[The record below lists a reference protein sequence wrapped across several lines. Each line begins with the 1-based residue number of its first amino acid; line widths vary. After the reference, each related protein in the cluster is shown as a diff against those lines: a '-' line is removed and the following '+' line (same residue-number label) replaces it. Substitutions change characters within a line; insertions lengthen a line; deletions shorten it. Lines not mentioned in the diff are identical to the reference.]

1 VNARLVFWIS
11 AGVVLYA
18 YVGYPI
24 LVWILQW
31 LFPRPVRKKPIE
43 PSVSLV
49 VAAYNEA
56 RVIER
61 KIGNA
66 LELDYPAQ
74 RLEIIIASDGS
85 DDATA
90 ELARGAAAHLEAG
103 DRVRVLAYP
112 VNRGKLAVLNETVPQ
127 VRGDIVVFSDA
138 SSMLAP
144 DAIRHLVANF
154 ADPRVGAASGIY
166 RVRKQEESRLGVQE
180 DFYWQY
186 ETFLK
191 RQESRLGV
199 VLGAHGSLYAIRR
212 ALYPFP
218 SPGLINDDYII
229 PLRIIHQGYRV
240 AYELD
245 AVAFEEASEMGGFG
259 RRVRIMTGNF
269 EQLREIVA
277 LLWPP
282 RWLALFVFLSHK
294 AGRLF
299 APFAMLAGLLAN
311 ALLIRDT
318 MYFGTACLQGVFYAL
333 ALIGAALPL
342 RPKALRLPHYF
353 CMINL
358 AAFPGLYHAIRGGR
372 RLAWKRPS
380 APIAR

>member
-1 VNARLVFWIS
+1 MNAQLVFWIA
-11 AGVVLYA
+11 AGVVWYA
-18 YVGYPI
+18 YIGYPI

-31 LFPRPVRKKPIE
+31 LFRRPVRKRPIE

-61 KIGNA
+61 KIRNA
-66 LELDYPAQ
+66 LELDYPAE

-85 DDATA
+85 SDSTA
-90 ELARGAAAHLEAG
+90 DLARGVAGQLEAG

-112 VNRGKLAVLNETVPQ
+112 VNRGKLAVLNETIPQ
-127 VRGDIVVFSDA
+127 VRGDIVAFSDA

-144 DAIRHLVANF
+144 DALRQLVANF

-199 VLGAHGSLYAIRR
+199 VLGAHGSLYAIRK

-229 PLRIIHQGYRV
+229 PLRILQQGYRV

-245 AVAFEEASEMGGFG
+245 AVAFEEASEMGGFS

-269 EQLREIVA
+269 EQMREIVA

-294 AGRLF
+294 GGRLL

-311 ALLIRDT
+311 AFLLREAL
-318 MYFGTACLQGVFYAL
+318 YFWTACLQVVFYAL

-342 RPKALRLPHYF
+342 RPKALRLPYYF

-358 AAFPGLYHAIRGGR
+358 AAFPGLYHALRGGR
-372 RLAWKRPS
+372 RLAWKQPR
-380 APIAR
+380 APAGR

>member
-1 VNARLVFWIS
+1 MAAHLVLWIS
-11 AGVVLYA
+11 AGVVFYA

-31 LFPRPVRKKPIE
+31 LFPRPVRKQPIE

-61 KIGNA
+61 KIRNA

-85 DDATA
+85 DDNTA
-90 ELARGAAAHLEAG
+90 DLARGAAAQLEAA

-127 VRGDIVVFSDA
+127 ARGDIVVFSDA

-144 DAIRHLVANF
+144 DALRQLVANF

-199 VLGAHGSLYAIRR
+199 VLGAHGSLYAIRK

-245 AVAFEEASEMGGFG
+245 AVAFEEASEMGGFS

-294 AGRLF
+294 VGRLL

-311 ALLIRDT
+311 AFLVRDA
-318 MYFGTACLQGVFYAL
+318 MYFWTACLQGVFYAL
-333 ALIGAALPL
+333 ALIGAAVPL
-342 RPKALRLPHYF
+342 RPKALRLPYYF

-358 AAFPGLYHAIRGGR
+358 AAFPGLYHALRGGR

-380 APIAR
+380 PPIER